1 MWSIDLT
8 VLRFP
13 FLVELELVN
22 FVFGGEGKMGVPGT
36 NNTL

>member
-1 MWSIDLT
+1 MWSIHLA

-13 FLVELELVN
+13 FLVELEFVN
-22 FVFGGEGKMGVPGT
+22 FVFLGEGKMGVPGT

>member
-1 MWSIDLT
+1 MWSIHLA

-13 FLVELELVN
+13 FLVALEFVN
-22 FVFGGEGKMGVPGT
+22 FVFWGEGKMGVPGT

>member
-1 MWSIDLT
+1 MWFIDLA

-13 FLVELELVN
+13 FLVELEFVN
-22 FVFGGEGKMGVPGT
+22 FVSGGEGKMGVPGT